1 MRMWL
6 RRNWP
11 ELLEVA
17 MISALA
23 IAVAAVIWLSIKED
37 IRVGEHDGVDLMETQ
52 AGAPRFTY
60 GDTNLPYVDVIVDNE
75 TGARYLCC
83 HNYGIT
89 PLLSSDGTPS
99 LVAEAGD

>member
-1 MRMWL
+1 MIAWV

-17 MISALA
+17 MVSALA
-23 IAVAAVIWLSIKED
+23 IAVAAVIWLAVSEEIAVD
-37 IRVGEHDGVDLMETQ
+37 EHDDIDLMETQ
-52 AGAPRFTY
+52 TGLPRFTY

-75 TGARYLCC
+75 TGVRYLCRSK
-83 HNYGIT
+83 YGIT

-99 LVAEAGD
+99 LAAEAGD